1 MLISKPELLENMD
14 AKEKIAPKNEIW
26 LLIATITASSM
37 AMIDSTALNVALPA
51 LQKSL
56 GITGAQLLWVVNSY
70 LLFLSSLLLVGGSL
84 GDYMG
89 RKKVFMIGI
98 GIFTISSLA
107 CGISPNGLFLI
118 IARSV
123 QGIGGALMIPGSLTL
138 IASLFPQEKKGWA
151 IGTWSMFSA
160 LTTILG
166 PVLGGIFANLGLWR
180 WVFFINIPLGIMAI
194 WILMSKIP
202 ESKIQKN
209 EGSLD
214 YIGALMITLSL
225 GFATYGFIQS
235 SEWTFSHPFIYG
247 SLILSA
253 IFFILF
259 ILIEKKA
266 KNPLMPL
273 FLFKNNTFS
282 SLNLL
287 TFLVYGSLGAV
298 LFFLPLN
305 IIQIQGYS
313 EIVAGLGIL
322 PFGLLISFLAKASGK
337 WVDKYGF
344 KRLLIIGPIITGI
357 GFGSFS
363 LIGYTGNNIS
373 FLYTFL
379 PALILC
385 GIGMGLT
392 VVPLTTGVMLSIED
406 KFTGAASG
414 INNTIARAAGVIALA
429 ILGSYALI
437 QFKADFKED
446 MSMKSYTAVERQA
459 LENELLNFAE
469 AKAPEIF
476 TDEEQFEINTNIRES
491 FLDIYQYICLIGGAM
506 PILGAFLI
514 YFYAKE

>member
-1 MLISKPELLENMD
+1 MKVKDNISPDK
-14 AKEKIAPKNEIW
+14 EIW

-84 GDYMG
+84 GDYLG
-89 RKKVFMIGI
+89 RKKVFIIGI
-98 GIFTISSLA
+98 GLFTLSSMA
-107 CGISPNGLFLI
+107 CGLSPNGMFLI
-118 IARSV
+118 ISRAL
-123 QGIGGALMIPGSLTL
+123 QGIGGALMVPGSLTL
-138 IASLFPQEKKGWA
+138 IAALFPKEKKGWA

-194 WILMSKIP
+194 LILTTKIP
-202 ESKIQKN
+202 ESKVEKN
-209 EGSLD
+209 EGALD
-214 YIGALMITLSL
+214 YIGAILITFSL
-225 GFATYGFIQS
+225 GFATFGFIQS
-235 SEWTFSHPFIYG
+235 SELGFSNPYIYS
-247 SLILSA
+247 SLIVSVL
-253 IFFILF
+253 FFSLF

-273 FLFKNNTFS
+273 FLFKSNTFS

-287 TFLVYGSLGAV
+287 TFLVYGALGAV

-322 PFGLLISFLAKASGK
+322 PFGLLISFLARVSGK
-337 WVDKYGF
+337 WVDRYGF
-344 KRLLIIGPIITGI
+344 KKLLIIGPIITAI
-357 GFGSFS
+357 GFSSFS
-363 LIGYTGNNIS
+363 LIGYIGNDIS

-379 PALILC
+379 PALIIC
-385 GIGMGLT
+385 GIGMGIT
-392 VVPLTTGVMLSIED
+392 VVPLTTGIMNSIED
-406 KFTGAASG
+406 QFTGAASG

-437 QFKADFKED
+437 QFKTDFKED
-446 MSMKSYTAVERQA
+446 MSLKSYSKVEKQA
-459 LENELLNFAE
+459 LEAELLKFAE
-469 AKAPEIF
+469 AKAPSILSR
-476 TDEEQFEINTNIRES
+476 EEQDEINLNIRES
-491 FLDIYQYICLIGGAM
+491 FLEIYKYVCLLGGAM
-506 PILGAFLI
+506 PLMGAFLI
-514 YFYAKE
+514 YFYVKE